1 MVTIPK
7 STFDVMENWD
17 EKLLQLNKISGNAG
31 FYSNQS
37 FSYYI
42 MPSDSVKKMQIEQGY
57 LYKTQ
62 RFPFF
67 SSRGMEINYDR
78 TTIDVDPC
86 PVLFVEDCHGDWI
99 LLSKEFKKYLG
110 IECDTIGIHAVLP
123 IDRFKFIPY

>member
-62 RFPFF
+62 RLPFF

-86 PVLFVEDCHGDWI
+86 LVLFVEDCHGDWI
-99 LLSKEFKKYLG
+99 LLSKKFKKYFG
-110 IECDTIGIHAVLP
+110 IELAFMLFSILTDSNLFL
-123 IDRFKFIPY
+123 ID